1 VSPTYQDVEA
11 AIAGVDGVADA
22 TVRTTEGSSRGRLR
36 IRLVPG
42 HDPDTVSHQ
51 VADVLRTRFG
61 IDIDPAAIRPTPATD
76 DGADDRTED
85 GAEVPA
91 ASAPTEPEAPAAPTE
106 PEAPAAA
113 ASPAEPAAAARPV
126 AEESAEEPAAELADE
141 PPEPA
146 VAAATVPDPDDDDA
160 PVAARAG
167 LPGVDELFR
176 PTARGAQA
184 SSTNGGSDV
193 PAPSRSFHRP
203 LIRDLALGNRG
214 LEIAAEVLLDL
225 DGTEIRGRA
234 VGPATRRS
242 TFRAI
247 ARATLDAVEAM
258 FPGSVK
264 TELETI
270 ELDDDGVDERVTVTV
285 TFLTE
290 AGADRLVGVS
300 LSRGDA
306 EQAVLRATLDAVNR
320 RVGLL
325 LDD

>member
-76 DGADDRTED
+76 DGADDGADDRTED

-113 ASPAEPAAAARPV
+113 ASPA
-126 AEESAEEPAAELADE
+126 EPAAELADE